1 MKKKLGVLVLACA
14 MTASAIGFSVS
25 AENVPFQRNFEIR
38 TEIELPTMDV
48 VFPTSISVTLN
59 PYHLNIDKYGR
70 ANDNGGVTS
79 AEYEIANNSPDAGI
93 VVSAKLSATGNNG
106 VGIAASPAF
115 RNDGTENKMVFAFLN
130 TTLTRGS
137 YANNFYTAGDSSQLP
152 FTENAYNN
160 FIPIMNIGAASSG
173 FFRIQGD
180 VVENPAVSWSS
191 DDSVTLNMV
200 FDVNMSNYT
209 SEFSTEAEV
218 TLPNDYNV
226 YDPIYNNVPNEPVVT
241 EPVATEPVVTEPVV
255 TEPVE
260 TTPVETTPVVTEP
273 VIDTPDDPSGNIY
286 DDPSGDIYDDPSED
300 IYDDPSEDIY
310 DDPYDDTLIIG

>member
-38 TEIELPTMDV
+38 TGIVLPTMDV
-48 VFPTSISVTLN
+48 TFPTSVEVVLN
-59 PYHLNIDKYGR
+59 PYHLSTEK
-70 ANDNGGVTS
+70 NGWVTSQTGVTS
-79 AEYEIANNSPDAGI
+79 PEYEVINNSPDAGI

-106 VGIAASPAF
+106 VGIAASPIF

-130 TTLTRGS
+130 TTLNKGI
-137 YANNFYTAGDSSQLP
+137 YANTSYTVGDNSQLP
-152 FTENAYNN
+152 FTQN
-160 FIPIMNIGAASSG
+160 IPERFTDILQIEAMSRGY
-173 FFRIQGD
+173 FCVQGE
-180 VVENPAVSWSS
+180 VVERPAESWSL